1 VMAQSDDGAL
11 AASVVDEICEA
22 ILAVAHASQVIE
34 MPAESAV
41 YAAE

>member
-41 YAAE
+41 HAAD